1 MINEKNISSF
11 HLNNSQN
18 LIITNQL
25 QKTGKRNSIQ
35 KIKTE
40 IKNNYIQEPL
50 EKYESQ
56 VFPLEK
62 ELFENLNLEWGE
74 DIISENIPLIEDK
87 NYYCH
92 LVRTAKPDPEKD
104 NFFLIHGFLSSGIHF
119 ISILPYLIKHYNVF
133 IPDTIGMGLSSR
145 PKIEF
150 SSPIDCEEYFLKI
163 YHLIIESIFFE
174 NKFNIK
180 KEYYLCGHSLVG
192 FIASRY
198 MLKYPKG
205 IKKVLLL
212 SPCGITDYHI
222 KNTNMDPESSS
233 CIFCIKIT
241 FPSLF
246 WPCKLRVQSFY
257 NCCCFHN
264 IVKRVYG
271 NYIFKIDEKE
281 IKKNKDGSKFKVDEN
296 KMRYIIKKLAI
307 LSLDYPN
314 DLYDCIYYIFT
325 MPPPAVL
332 LPIEVKLANTNTKEI
347 IFVFGKDD
355 FMDKTG
361 AYRLSK
367 FNPER
372 YKYFTLSY
380 GGHSFALVNPRE
392 LADIIREFF

>member
-1 MINEKNISSF
+1 MISENNSSSF
-11 HLNNSQN
+11 HVNNSQN
-18 LIITNQL
+18 LMITNQL
-25 QKTGKRNSIQ
+25 PISGKKNSIQ

-40 IKNNYIQEPL
+40 IKDDYIQEPL
-50 EKYESQ
+50 GKYESQ
-56 VFPLEK
+56 VIPLEK
-62 ELFENLNLEWGE
+62 KLFKNLNLEWGE

-87 NYYCH
+87 NYYYH

-104 NFFLIHGFLSSGIHF
+104 NFFLIHGFISSGMHF

-133 IPDTIGMGLSSR
+133 IPDTIGMGLSAR
-145 PKIEF
+145 PQVEF

-163 YHLIIESIFFE
+163 YHVIIESIFFE

-180 KEYYLCGHSLVG
+180 KEYFLCGHSLGG
-192 FIASRY
+192 FFASRY

-222 KNTNMDPESSS
+222 KNTDMDPESNICIS
-233 CIFCIKIT
+233 CCKIT
-241 FPSLF
+241 IPSLF
-246 WPCKLRVQSFY
+246 WPCKLKVQNCY
-257 NCCCFHN
+257 HCCCFHN
-264 IVKRVYG
+264 IVKRAYG
-271 NYIFKIDEKE
+271 KYNFNIDEEE
-281 IKKNKDGSKFKVDEN
+281 IKKNKDGSDFKVDKKKVADILE
-296 KMRYIIKKLAI
+296 KLAI

-314 DLYDCIYYIFT
+314 DIYECIYYIFA

-332 LPIEVKLANTNTKEI
+332 LPIEVKLMNTNNKQI

-367 FNPER
+367 FNPDK
-372 YKYFTLSY
+372 YKYFTLRE
-380 GGHSFALVNPRE
+380 GGHSFALENPKE
-392 LADIIREFF
+392 LKYIIGQFF

>member
-25 QKTGKRNSIQ
+25 QKKGKRNSIQ
-35 KIKTE
+35 IIKTE

-62 ELFENLNLEWGE
+62 ELFENLNLVWGE

-92 LVRTAKPDPEKD
+92 LVRTAKPDYDKD

-145 PKIEF
+145 PQVEF

-163 YHLIIESIFFE
+163 YHVIIERIFFE

-180 KEYYLCGHSLVG
+180 KEYYLCGHSLGG
-192 FIASRY
+192 FFASRY

-222 KNTNMDPESSS
+222 KNTNMDPESCS

>member
-1 MINEKNISSF
+1 M
-11 HLNNSQN
+11 N
-18 LIITNQL
+18 L
-25 QKTGKRNSIQ
+25 
-35 KIKTE
+35 
-40 IKNNYIQEPL
+40 
-50 EKYESQ
+50 
-56 VFPLEK
+56 V
-62 ELFENLNLEWGE
+62 WGE

-92 LVRTAKPDPEKD
+92 LVRTAKPDYDKD

-145 PKIEF
+145 PQVEF
-150 SSPIDCEEYFLKI
+150 SSPMDCEKYFLKI
-163 YHLIIESIFFE
+163 YHVIIERIFFE

-180 KEYYLCGHSLVG
+180 KEYYLCGHSLGG

-212 SPCGITDYHI
+212 SPCDITDYHI

-257 NCCCFHN
+257 NCCCCHN

-307 LSLDYPN
+307 VSLDYPN

-325 MPPPAVL
+325 MQPLAVL

-367 FNPER
+367 FNQER

-392 LADIIREFF
+392 LADIIRKFF

>member
-1 MINEKNISSF
+1 
-11 HLNNSQN
+11 
-18 LIITNQL
+18 
-25 QKTGKRNSIQ
+25 
-35 KIKTE
+35 
-40 IKNNYIQEPL
+40 
-50 EKYESQ
+50 
-56 VFPLEK
+56 
-62 ELFENLNLEWGE
+62 
-74 DIISENIPLIEDK
+74 
-87 NYYCH
+87 
-92 LVRTAKPDPEKD
+92 
-104 NFFLIHGFLSSGIHF
+104 
-119 ISILPYLIKHYNVF
+119 
-133 IPDTIGMGLSSR
+133 
-145 PKIEF
+145 
-150 SSPIDCEEYFLKI
+150 
-163 YHLIIESIFFE
+163 
-174 NKFNIK
+174 
-180 KEYYLCGHSLVG
+180 
-192 FIASRY
+192 

-205 IKKVLLL
+205 IQKVLLL

>member
-25 QKTGKRNSIQ
+25 QKKGKRNSIQ
-35 KIKTE
+35 IIKTE

-62 ELFENLNLEWGE
+62 ELFENLNLVWGE

-92 LVRTAKPDPEKD
+92 LVRTAKPDYDKD

-145 PKIEF
+145 PQVEF

-163 YHLIIESIFFE
+163 YHVIIERIFFE

-180 KEYYLCGHSLVG
+180 KEYYLCGHSLGG